1 MNLKSG
7 GHEMQPRTV
16 VACAADTNRR
26 AAVWSSAVGL
36 AATRKARLILYDID
50 ATSFWTSPFPEFESG
65 RYQHP
70 LSPAEL
76 REMGRVNL
84 ASQVENARARGVDAY
99 GWLPMTPGVDSMFA
113 YAQSQGA
120 DTVVLSRQLEAPSLG
135 QRLVRF
141 TANDARRQAS
151 SGLTLELVS
160 GDEQWTV
167 ASELSSSP

>member
-1 MNLKSG
+1 
-7 GHEMQPRTV
+7 MQPRTV

-99 GWLPMTPGVDSMFA
+99 GWLPMTPGVDSMF
-113 YAQSQGA
+113 SVCGW
-120 DTVVLSRQLEAPSLG
+120 VLQPVTTPVGPCALE
-135 QRLVRF
+135 
-141 TANDARRQAS
+141 
-151 SGLTLELVS
+151 ELRCR
-160 GDEQWTV
+160 
-167 ASELSSSP
+167 AKL